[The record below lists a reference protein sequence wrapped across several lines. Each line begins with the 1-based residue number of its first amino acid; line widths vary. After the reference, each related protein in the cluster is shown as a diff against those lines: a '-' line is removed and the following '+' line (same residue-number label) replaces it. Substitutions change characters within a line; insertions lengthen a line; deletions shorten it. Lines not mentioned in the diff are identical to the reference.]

1 MKLKFSEVVIEW
13 RGPAPFYF
21 VPVPQGESDQI
32 KALSKLISY
41 GWGVMPITATI
52 GKTSWTTS
60 LFPKDGR
67 YLLPIKNDIRF
78 GEKLA
83 TGDLVEITLVA
94 KS

>member
-1 MKLKFSEVVIEW
+1 MKLKFSNQMIEW

-21 VPVPQGESDQI
+21 VPVPQAESDQI
-32 KALSKLISY
+32 KAVSKLISY

-52 GKTSWTTS
+52 GTTTWTTA

-67 YLLPIKNDIRF
+67 YLLPIKNDLRF
-78 GEKLA
+78 GEELSVD
-83 TGDLVEITLVA
+83 DLVEVTLEV

>member
-1 MKLKFSEVVIEW
+1 MKLKFSGSVIEW

-21 VPVPQGESDQI
+21 VPVPQAESDQI

-41 GWGVMPITATI
+41 GWGVMPITVTLGAT
-52 GKTSWTTS
+52 TWTTS

-78 GEKLA
+78 GENLA
-83 TGDLVEITLVA
+83 TGDLVEVTLEA

>member
-1 MKLKFSEVVIEW
+1 MKLKFSSPLIEW

-21 VPVPQGESDQI
+21 VPVPQDESDQI

-41 GWGVMPITATI
+41 GWGVMPITATL
-52 GKTSWTTS
+52 GKTSWTTA

-78 GEKLA
+78 GEKLT
-83 TGDLVEITLVA
+83 TGDLVEVTLEV